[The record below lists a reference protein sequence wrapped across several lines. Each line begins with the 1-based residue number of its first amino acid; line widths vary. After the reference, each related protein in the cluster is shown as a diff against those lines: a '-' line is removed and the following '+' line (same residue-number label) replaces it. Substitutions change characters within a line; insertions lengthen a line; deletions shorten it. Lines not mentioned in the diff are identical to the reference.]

1 MTSQVFRPLP
11 AALLDRMRTQV
22 SALESATD
30 SAAQLAAIFLIHCEC
45 QDAIKRIEAAAEAVP
60 QEI

>member
-1 MTSQVFRPLP
+1 MSEAPFRPLP

-22 SALESATD
+22 AALESATD

-45 QDAIKRIEAAAEAVP
+45 QDAIKRIEAAAETVP
-60 QEI
+60 QET